1 MEFDLYLYERTTDV
15 MGNDCKNPVLLAPG
29 SETMLGLAHRLSEL
43 GDDPELAVALSTE
56 FRRKALLEQWQA
68 GEIDDRTYSS
78 RLRMLK
84 DDQHIASTSARQIIS
99 AKERIDKPKKVEVV
113 DKGKD
118 SPRWLKAL
126 KSG

>member
-1 MEFDLYLYERTTDV
+1 MRSLSS
-15 MGNDCKNPVLLAPG
+15 MGSDTKRPPVLLAPG

-56 FRRKALLEQWQA
+56 FRRKALLEQWQS
-68 GEIDDRTYSS
+68 GEIDDRTYAT

-84 DDQHIASTSARQIIS
+84 DDQQIASTSAKQIIS
-99 AKERIDKPKKVEVV
+99 AKDRLDRPKKVDVV
-113 DKGKD
+113 DEGRD